1 LRLQLSDRNID
12 LEKLEKEWRSLYY
25 VAWADFQRFLLGW
38 SPGHTKNN
46 GYSQRITETVCTAI
60 QAELLA
66 AATSACRKAGKYIHA
81 NWKKKHHIS
90 SKGLHSR
97 AADVLTEI
105 DLHAQEIILAEL
117 KSSIQYYNLGVLAEE
132 GTQDT
137 SRHQKH
143 AFWTIDPLDGTQFY
157 VEGKEGFAVS
167 IALVSKTGEP
177 ILGVVYN
184 PVNDTLYHAF
194 KGQGLYIND
203 LPHSSKNNNITQQK
217 MTLYADKSI
226 EKHPLFEH
234 FQSSFDIQYSE
245 KLHFLVPLP
254 FI

>member
-1 LRLQLSDRNID
+1 M
-12 LEKLEKEWRSLYY
+12 
-25 VAWADFQRFLLGW
+25 
-38 SPGHTKNN
+38 
-46 GYSQRITETVCTAI
+46 
-60 QAELLA
+60 
-66 AATSACRKAGKYIHA
+66 
-81 NWKKKHHIS
+81 
-90 SKGLHSR
+90 
-97 AADVLTEI
+97 
-105 DLHAQEIILAEL
+105 

-226 EKHPLFEH
+226 ERHPLFEH
-234 FQSSFDIQYSE
+234 FQSSFDIQYSGGAVMNSIHVLTTSNACYF
-245 KLHFLVPLP
+245 KLPKDSIGGGAIWDFAAVTVMLQEAKGNISFFDGTAFQLNRDQSVYFNDVGLMMTSHDVEYEQVIEL
-254 FI
+254 IHTHRH